1 MCPTSLEKDSDS
13 TDLYL
18 PSCMKEGKLF
28 EHGTHAELME
38 RQGEY
43 FKMYNIQAR
52 AFDREEGIEVEG
64 RK

>member
-1 MCPTSLEKDSDS
+1 MCPTYLEKDSDS

-52 AFDREEGIEVEG
+52 AFDHGVGNEAWE